1 MTLQGGL
8 AISLLESLIKQ
19 NKTLP
24 GVRVI
29 VFLQINIELSVDITV
44 SDINPDMLEVGK
56 RRALDR
62 GSFHGNHCLCYF
74 CRSQVHGTKC

>member
-24 GVRVI
+24 GVRLI
-29 VFLQINIELSVDITV
+29 IILPIIIELSVDITV

-62 GSFHGNHCLCYF
+62 GSFHGNHCF
-74 CRSQVHGTKC
+74 FNFSRSQIHGIKC